1 MKKIMCLGL
10 ICILE
15 FGNGSY
21 AFAEENP
28 TPIQLNDKNVT
39 SEVGTYV
46 TIKTKDI
53 KYKNDVI
60 DVNIK
65 IPVVDGVQDKSIQN
79 KINAMLEED
88 ILEFKL
94 DLEETAN
101 LALKDSKEYGW
112 EMRPYDA
119 FVDYKVQII
128 QDNLLSI
135 SVIYYQYT
143 GGAHGSTLQENFNI
157 DLDTGNEASLKD
169 FFYEGE
175 NYKEIISKD
184 IKKQMASKE
193 AGYFEDAFDTVSSIS
208 NTQSF
213 YIKDNNIVVCYGHYE
228 IAPYAAG
235 IQEFKIPFS
244 SFEKGVKKDID
255 VKYPK
260 VKTKGKRITNTISDL
275 RIPAIEG
282 LIDTNL
288 QSKLN
293 SSFEKDIMK
302 FSEEIEKIANEQE
315 KVSNKQEYKAYAYTS
330 FNENYN
336 DNNLLSISVN
346 YHQYTGDVHEN
357 YQKKTKNIN
366 INTGE
371 EIALKDLFKDELK
384 YKDVVNKE
392 IKKQIQDA
400 AQQMKKDIEQSGG
413 VYKDEY
419 ANYKNFKSISG
430 TQSFY
435 IAPGNIV
442 VYFPLCEIGTYDEGI
457 PEFRIPIS
465 QIKND
470 IKTEFL
476 EV

>member
-1 MKKIMCLGL
+1 MKKILCLGL

-15 FGNGSY
+15 LGNGSY
-21 AFAEENP
+21 ALAEENP
-28 TPIQLNDKNVT
+28 TAIQFNDKNTPTDVKT
-39 SEVGTYV
+39 NITV
-46 TIKTKDI
+46 KTKEI
-53 KYKNDVI
+53 KYKNDAI

-65 IPVVDGVQDKSIQN
+65 IPVVDGIQDKSIQK
-79 KINAMLEED
+79 KINDMLEEE
-88 ILEFKL
+88 ITAFKL
-94 DLEETAN
+94 DLEETSQ
-101 LALKDSKEYGW
+101 LALKDSKENEW
-112 EMRPYDA
+112 AMLPYAA
-119 FVDYKVQII
+119 FVDYKVHATQN
-128 QDNLLSI
+128 NLLSI

-143 GGAHGSTLQENFNI
+143 GGAHGSTLQNNFNI
-157 DLDTGNEASLKD
+157 DLDTGNEATLKD

-175 NYKEIISKD
+175 NYKEIISKE

-193 AGYFEDAFDTVSSIS
+193 AGYFEDALNTVNFIS

-213 YIKDNNIVVCYGHYE
+213 YVKDNNIVVCYGHYE

-255 VKYPK
+255 VEYPQVK
-260 VKTKGKRITNTISDL
+260 VKEKIIRNTTSDL
-275 RIPAIEG
+275 RIPIVHG
-282 LIDTNL
+282 LRDTNL

-293 SSFEKDIMK
+293 ISFEKDIMK
-302 FSEEIEKIANEQE
+302 FSDKIEKITRERE
-315 KVSNKQEYKAYAYTS
+315 KESTKNDTGLYAYTH

-346 YHQYTGDVHEN
+346 YHEYTGGAREN
-357 YQKKTKNIN
+357 YEKITKNIN

-371 EIALKDLFKDELK
+371 EITLKDLFKDDSN
-384 YKDVVNKE
+384 YKDVINKE
-392 IKKQIQDA
+392 IKTQIQDA
-400 AQQMKKDIEQSGG
+400 AQQMKKDIEQNGG
-413 VYKDEY
+413 IYKDDY
-419 ANYKNFKSISG
+419 ANHKNFKGISD

-457 PEFRIPIS
+457 PEFKIPIS
-465 QIKND
+465 KIMDN

-476 EV
+476 EI